1 MYPLYEVERGKQR
14 GAVKQFIFVSESEYN
29 SLIAELGPKDGLK
42 KAKKLEYDRIKARRI
57 SATPELRRKWS
68 ERRKWRRHNEDGLRD
83 RERKLDNVTA
93 RRRYHQ
99 RKSHLTAAP

>member
-14 GAVKQFIFVSESEYN
+14 GTVKQFIFVSEEEYS
-29 SLIAELGPKDGLK
+29 SLISDLGPNDGLK
-42 KAKKLEYDRIKARRI
+42 KAKKLEYDWIRSRRI

-83 RERKLDNVTA
+83 RERKLDSVTA

-99 RKSHLTAAP
+99 RKSL